1 MRKGER
7 KPALTMKTPAH
18 SKLPACKTL
27 KCSSCRVAL
36 TPQKVLRQTFW
47 NFAGGLGVLSPSSNT
62 FFSIYS
68 ICLTGEKP
76 EWGESIRTTPSKW
89 EFLCWSKSVSITTA
103 FGQLRTVRG
112 PYCQLG
118 VGLCTVDAF
127 LHWNSAAEEGA
138 WRIYVLLAGW
148 KTNNVVHVETLLWER
163 LGRWIGK
170 RQGQSLSAMWRLPS
184 LVRHPF
190 LFCSPSFT
198 LSFASVVGSNETLLW
213 FSHSSFRW
221 RGCGSNSPLRPLFRA
236 LQTAEVRCIE
246 HQPKNRGLT
255 RPLPLNCVFSPHKQ

>member
-1 MRKGER
+1 MPIRFASEAWPRPGLAEPRSASIAGFGSTGPLSSTEQKGKDCHDQD
-7 KPALTMKTPAH
+7 KPVQGASFGFVFGTWNWYDFWRR
-18 SKLPACKTL
+18 SWGLP
-27 KCSSCRVAL
+27 CSRPL
-36 TPQKVLRQTFW
+36 LP
-47 NFAGGLGVLSPSSNT
+47 
-62 FFSIYS
+62 
-68 ICLTGEKP
+68 
-76 EWGESIRTTPSKW
+76 IR
-89 EFLCWSKSVSITTA
+89 CW
-103 FGQLRTVRG
+103 F
-112 PYCQLG
+112 
-118 VGLCTVDAF
+118 DAF

-213 FSHSSFRW
+213 FSHSSLRW